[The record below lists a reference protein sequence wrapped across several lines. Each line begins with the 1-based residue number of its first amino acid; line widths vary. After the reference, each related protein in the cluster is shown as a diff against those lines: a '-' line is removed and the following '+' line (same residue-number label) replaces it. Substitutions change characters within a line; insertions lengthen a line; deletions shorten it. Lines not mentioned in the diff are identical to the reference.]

1 MAQKQTNTPVEIG
14 GSDYETVAAS
24 QTAQVLGGA
33 GAKGDFLARLVVNVT
48 TAATS
53 TVTLIDNATSIV
65 VVPANTPIGAHVVEI
80 GARAIQGPWRIT
92 TAAGV
97 SVIAVGQFSA

>member
-1 MAQKQTNTPVEIG
+1 MSVKQNNRPVEIG

-24 QTAQVLGGA
+24 QTAQVLGGT

-53 TVTLIDNATSIV
+53 TVTLIDDATSIV
-65 VVPANTPIGAHVVEI
+65 VVPANTPIGPHIVEI
-80 GARAIQGPWRIT
+80 GARAKDGPWRIT

-97 SVIAVGQFSA
+97 SVVAVGQFSA